1 MLRVPKEG
9 ATPREI
15 KYIELQ
21 ELANGLR
28 ALLSQNVTAEKNGL
42 FRLLAQQ
49 LGFAR
54 AGDTAQER
62 MEEALKLLGDEVEA
76 DGDILSLK

>member
-1 MLRVPKEG
+1 MLRVPNEG
-9 ATPREI
+9 EEPREL

-28 ALLSQNVTAEKNGL
+28 ALLAQNVTAEKNGL

-49 LGFAR
+49 LGFTR
-54 AGDTAQER
+54 AGDLAQER
-62 MEEALKLLGDEVEA
+62 MEEALALLRGEIEI
-76 DGDILSLK
+76 DGDFLSLK